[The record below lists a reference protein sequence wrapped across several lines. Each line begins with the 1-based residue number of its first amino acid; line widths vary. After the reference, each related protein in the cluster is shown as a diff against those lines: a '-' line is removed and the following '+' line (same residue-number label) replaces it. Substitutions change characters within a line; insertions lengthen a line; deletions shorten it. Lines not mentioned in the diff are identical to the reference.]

1 MGGTGAGWILPLV
14 KWAHFFLGPWL
25 LVYQSLEISNQ
36 MESNGKV
43 SNFEMKNLCNSVLH
57 NFFDPRFDTSPFD
70 SI

>member
-1 MGGTGAGWILPLV
+1 MYGTWVNP
-14 KWAHFFLGPWL
+14 HFCKMATFFIGPWL
-25 LVYQSLEISNQ
+25 LVCQFMEISNQ

-57 NFFDPRFDTSPFD
+57 NFFYPKFDTSPFD